1 MRKSLND
8 AKPNLNKSK
17 QETEYWRKQG
27 THNYA
32 AVKNDVT
39 RFQYMTVLP
48 HPDVFD

>member
-8 AKPNLNKSK
+8 AKRKLNKPK

-32 AVKNDVT
+32 ALKNDVT
-39 RFQYMTVLP
+39 RFQYMTGLP
-48 HPDVFD
+48 HTDVFD